1 VFVGPQQLLLLA
13 RRRDL
18 RRISLDTDDH
28 TDVTLDVQIVQHA
41 VAIDFDPVEQM
52 VYWTDDK
59 AHAVGRAYLNGS
71 GNAQCLFL
79 YNTSLRALTL
89 IGWVT

>member
-1 VFVGPQQLLLLA
+1 MMSVGPQQLLLLA

-28 TDVTLDVQIVQHA
+28 TDVTLDIQIVKHA

-52 VYWTDDK
+52 VYWTDDE
-59 AHAVGRAYLNGS
+59 AHAVARAYLNGS
-71 GNAQCLFL
+71 GTVMHIAALFVL
-79 YNTSLRALTL
+79 VSL
-89 IGWVT
+89 

>member
-1 VFVGPQQLLLLA
+1 VVFVGPQQLLLLA

-28 TDVTLDVQIVQHA
+28 TDVTLDIRIVKHA

-52 VYWTDDK
+52 VYWTDDE
-59 AHAVGRAYLNGS
+59 ARAVARAYLNGS
-71 GNAQCLFL
+71 GNAQCSVCACFFI
-79 YNTSLRALTL
+79 SLHRMF
-89 IGWVT
+89 